1 MQDFRKLPTVL
12 TAEELIDKI
21 FRRAA
26 KVEGRNSKE
35 KALNK
40 LSTISNVSR
49 DYFKKI
55 IEAHPSY
62 DSLPNFYRE
71 MVDVVVGIRRLKKSL
86 AALKWADGMIQK
98 VVMKSIREI
107 KGGKNPSTVVK
118 ATYGRVASIIEQIDD
133 ELRFLNDAKNR
144 MREIP
149 ILLDVPT
156 VVVAGYPNVGK
167 SSLVARISTV
177 KPEVASY
184 PFTTKKINV
193 GFAEVGGEKVQI
205 IDTPGLLDRPL
216 SKRNAIERRAI
227 LSLKHLADIIL
238 FILDPTETCGYELKK
253 QLSLLEEIRGYFKRP
268 TLEVYSKA
276 DMHNQRD
283 RIAYSAITGEGIE
296 EILQEIEKMVK
307 KVYSQTSTVIA
318 ASGQTSTQEQHS

>member
-26 KVEGRNSKE
+26 KVDGRNPKE
-35 KALNK
+35 RALNK
-40 LSTISNVSR
+40 LSTISNISR

-55 IEAHPSY
+55 ISAHPSY
-62 DSLPNFYRE
+62 ESLPDFYKE
-71 MVDVVVGIRRLKKSL
+71 MVDIVAGIKNLKKSL

-98 VVMKSIREI
+98 VVTKSVREI
-107 KGGKNPSTVVK
+107 RGGKNPSVVVK

-133 ELRFLNDAKNR
+133 ELRFLNEAKNR

-149 ILLDVPT
+149 ILLNIPT

-167 SSLVARISTV
+167 SSLVAKISTV
-177 KPEVASY
+177 KPEIASY

-193 GFAEVGGEKVQI
+193 GFAKIGGGRVQI

-216 SKRNAIERRAI
+216 SKRNKIEKRAA
-227 LSLKHLADIIL
+227 LCLKHLADIIL
-238 FILDPTETCGYELKK
+238 FVIDPTETSYPLEK
-253 QLSLLEEIRGYFKRP
+253 QLSLLGEIKRYFTHP
-268 TLEVYSKA
+268 VLEVYSKA
-276 DMHNQRD
+276 DLHNHRD
-283 RIAYSAITGEGIE
+283 RMAYSAITGEGVD
-296 EILQEIEKMVK
+296 EIIKEIEKMVK
-307 KVYSQTSTVIA
+307 VHSQTSTVIA
-318 ASGQTSTQEQHS
+318 PSGQTSTQEQHS

>member
-26 KVEGRNSKE
+26 KVEGRDPKE
-35 KALNK
+35 RALNK
-40 LSTISNVSR
+40 LSTISNVSK
-49 DYFKKI
+49 DYFKRI
-55 IEAHPSY
+55 VESHPSY
-62 DSLPNFYRE
+62 DNLPEFYRE
-71 MVDVVVGIRRLKKSL
+71 MVDVIVGIRKLKKSL

-98 VVMKSIREI
+98 VVTKSIREI

-193 GFAEVGGEKVQI
+193 GFAEVGGKKVQI

-307 KVYSQTSTVIA
+307 KVYSQTSTVMA
-318 ASGQTSTQEQHS
+318 PSGQTSTQEQHS

>member
-49 DYFKKI
+49 DYFRKI

-71 MVDVVVGIRRLKKSL
+71 MVDVVVGIGRLKKSL

-98 VVMKSIREI
+98 VVTKSIREI

-156 VVVAGYPNVGK
+156 IVVAGYPNVGK

-193 GFAEVGGEKVQI
+193 GFAEVGGKKVQI

-276 DMHNQRD
+276 DMHNHRD
-283 RIAYSAITGEGIE
+283 RIAYSAVTGEGIE

-307 KVYSQTSTVIA
+307 KVYSQTSTVMA
-318 ASGQTSTQEQHS
+318 PSGQTSTQEQHS

>member
-1 MQDFRKLPTVL
+1 MQDFKKLPTVL
-12 TAEELIDKI
+12 TADELVDKV

-26 KVEGRNSKE
+26 RAEGRTPKE

-55 IEAHPSY
+55 ITSHPSY
-62 DSLPNFYRE
+62 ENLPEFYRE
-71 MVDVVVGIRRLKKSL
+71 MVDVVVGIRNLKKAL
-86 AALKWADGMIQK
+86 AALKWADGMIQRVISK
-98 VVMKSIREI
+98 GVREI
-107 KGGKNPSTVVK
+107 KGGKNPSVVVR

-149 ILLDVPT
+149 LLLDIPT

-167 SSLVARISTV
+167 SSLVSIISTV

-193 GFAEVGGEKVQI
+193 GFSDFGGRRVQI

-216 SKRNAIERRAI
+216 SKRNRIERRAV
-227 LSLKHLADIIL
+227 LALKHLADVIL
-238 FILDPTETCGYELKK
+238 FVIDPTETCGYALEK
-253 QLSLLEEIRGYFKRP
+253 QLSLLGEIRTYFKRP
-268 TLEVYSKA
+268 TIEVYSKA
-276 DMHNQRD
+276 DMHSLGD
-283 RIAYSAITGEGIE
+283 RISYSAISGEGVE
-296 EILQEIEKMVK
+296 RVVKEIEKK
-307 KVYSQTSTVIA
+307 LEEVYSQTSTVIA
-318 ASGQTSTQEQHS
+318 PSGQTSTQEQHS